1 MFALMND
8 DCVLSHGMTWSYR
21 MQNNQNTDQ
30 LDGDMSAILIASSF
44 SSFTKHKMLFTQKK
58 RTYIKYIT

>member
-1 MFALMND
+1 MND

-44 SSFTKHKMLFTQKK
+44 SSFTKHKMLFTQKQNQ
-58 RTYIKYIT
+58 IDQ